1 MVNSI
6 KGSCLCETIKFR
18 MKDDFSRFFFCHCKQ
33 CRKLTGAACAAN
45 LFTSPDN
52 IEWIK
57 GKEKISLYEHK
68 TRNFFNA
75 FCSSCGSR
83 LPMLHKCGLILVVPV
98 GCLESEPSKVVDANI
113 FIEEKESWYDAGLS
127 ANAVRA
133 FEGQNIP
140 LK

>member
-1 MVNSI
+1 MSSI
-6 KGSCLCETIKFR
+6 KGSCLCEAIKFEV
-18 MKDDFSRFFFCHCKQ
+18 KDDFSRFFFCHCKQ
-33 CRKLTGAACAAN
+33 CRKLTGAAFAAN
-45 LFTSPDN
+45 LFTSADN

-57 GKEKISLYEHK
+57 GEKKVSLYEHT

-83 LPMLHKCGLILVVPV
+83 LPMLHKCGQFLVVPV
-98 GCLESEPSKVVDANI
+98 GCLESAPSKVVDANI
-113 FIEEKESWYDAGLS
+113 FTKEKESWYEVGLS
-127 ANAVRA
+127 ANAVGA